1 MAQVGRKFLTHV
13 VPAVMKPA
21 RTLWHEVFG
30 FLFLSLA
37 VIIGA
42 NGVRFYLSPDFDGGP
57 TSLLRVSMS
66 TFCVILFGGYG
77 ISSFLRARKISRS

>member
-1 MAQVGRKFLTHV
+1 MHQYGRQFLRHV
-13 VPAVMKPA
+13 VPAVIKPA

-42 NGVRFYLSPDFDGGP
+42 NGVRFYVSPDFDGGP
-57 TSLLRVSMS
+57 ASIIRLLLSA
-66 TFCVILFGGYG
+66 FCICLFGGYG